1 MPRFWLMLELSA
13 QAVEAR
19 EKPKANLFVSK
30 AKNANPTTSAK
41 SRQKTSKSRKPR
53 LDGQQT
59 NSKSFDEKAK
69 NSFDNFTHTETAL
82 GIAEPI
88 LRKIQQ
94 PSEDQR
100 GTSNGQIYLG
110 NEGGVQDREHISRE
124 LEGSSWKDTGR
135 SVSSICETS
144 RVDCEKLDH
153 TDLRITGVA
162 EEAPGWECGN
172 RLEESNGHEVAPFE
186 VHYPAPNTVDQQF
199 LHSSIFPGGKT
210 WRSTTDRERHHNQ
223 HEERNNIHSLE
234 KTQNRDKD
242 RDEKSPSIHTAEVV
256 HADKETMDKQVFDNQ
271 PERNTRSIEA
281 TGTVETLG
289 ETRWSTM
296 EIQASQQ
303 ECGENDGSVTPHDTD
318 STAELPRRERRHLI
332 RKRLSFP
339 LMFFGISEYEYG
351 FEQWL
356 RQVGIEKRD
365 LKGEQHLRY
374 LQLSATRLNS
384 RSVNSLMPSAG
395 ETGQPGD
402 EIRWEGCTDH
412 TPYESKDFI
421 DHLSVSK
428 TEPLVGSKKLPLYT
442 PTMTPINLDLI
453 RTWASEKERRT
464 LDWLTED
471 NLYHKALRDLPK
483 ESRKLYELS
492 KVMPFFAFTCNRK
505 LYYICRLAM
514 GFSAAVCVGNTISR
528 IILHQTF
535 RRLGL
540 TTVMEHHGFMIAS
553 NSNRQISATTQVDNS
568 YIFSGQED
576 VNNTLLQVIN
586 EAAVLI
592 GEHSIENEGDILGMH
607 FSIKPPGTTVNLTKR
622 FIEKHS
628 EFLLQV
634 ENKIPCWVFWRANA
648 ILFRGL
654 AILQYKLCFVYGLMF
669 DVRCVAR
676 RIFDGSIIW
685 TDVFEMTPLAWAQFD
700 VARKLVLRNKAVVT
714 PMWAAD
720 GHSIFSDASD
730 KGAGV
735 VIAGPQYNMVQSCSW
750 EELSPKHLECHIG
763 EKEATALAMAVQLAI
778 ELKLSAPTFITDASA
793 LFFSCLKGLNKN
805 FKVNSVVA
813 KLKYNFPSSVVLWV
827 CSACNPA
834 DAPSRGALA
843 DAATT
848 EEMLGW
854 SQNELNN
861 LQRTTGMPVYRSTP
875 NQAGEMGY
883 DLWNPFYFLEK
894 RND

>member
-1 MPRFWLMLELSA
+1 
-13 QAVEAR
+13 
-19 EKPKANLFVSK
+19 
-30 AKNANPTTSAK
+30 
-41 SRQKTSKSRKPR
+41 
-53 LDGQQT
+53 
-59 NSKSFDEKAK
+59 
-69 NSFDNFTHTETAL
+69 
-82 GIAEPI
+82 
-88 LRKIQQ
+88 
-94 PSEDQR
+94 
-100 GTSNGQIYLG
+100 
-110 NEGGVQDREHISRE
+110 
-124 LEGSSWKDTGR
+124 
-135 SVSSICETS
+135 
-144 RVDCEKLDH
+144 
-153 TDLRITGVA
+153 
-162 EEAPGWECGN
+162 
-172 RLEESNGHEVAPFE
+172 
-186 VHYPAPNTVDQQF
+186 
-199 LHSSIFPGGKT
+199 
-210 WRSTTDRERHHNQ
+210 
-223 HEERNNIHSLE
+223 
-234 KTQNRDKD
+234 
-242 RDEKSPSIHTAEVV
+242 
-256 HADKETMDKQVFDNQ
+256 
-271 PERNTRSIEA
+271 
-281 TGTVETLG
+281 
-289 ETRWSTM
+289 
-296 EIQASQQ
+296 
-303 ECGENDGSVTPHDTD
+303 
-318 STAELPRRERRHLI
+318 
-332 RKRLSFP
+332 
-339 LMFFGISEYEYG
+339 
-351 FEQWL
+351 
-356 RQVGIEKRD
+356 
-365 LKGEQHLRY
+365 
-374 LQLSATRLNS
+374 
-384 RSVNSLMPSAG
+384 MPSAG
-395 ETGQPGD
+395 ETGQPRE

-412 TPYESKDFI
+412 TPYGSKDFI
-421 DHLSVSK
+421 DHLSVLK
-428 TEPLVGSKKLPLYT
+428 TEPLEGSKKLPLYT

-492 KVMPFFAFTCNRK
+492 KEIDIEDLLRAGIAKKAPRWHWKAGARVFGIDEPHKHRRRLIVDCVPLNENVDLDMFGLRTTFIKLFELCNLVTTTEAGAYNSTDFKCWYYQIPLAEKVMPFFAFTCNRK

-586 EAAVLI
+586 EAGVLI

-607 FSIKPPGTTVNLTKR
+607 FSIKPPGTKVNLTKR

-628 EFLLQV
+628 EFLLHV

-714 PMWAAD
+714 PMWTAD

-763 EKEATALAMAVQLAI
+763 EKEATALAMAIQLAI

-834 DAPSRGALA
+834 DAPSRGTLA